1 MKPGQAN
8 NKAKMALPIVLL
20 KDGSPRLPSGIHTPK
35 SQAGGLP
42 QAGTANMSTL
52 ESLIKQLRNGAPPF
66 SPGSAINVQKIQ
78 GHERRGS
85 KPHISGGPMSSPV
98 LPTSVYSKQQAAN

>member
-1 MKPGQAN
+1 MKASQGN

-35 SQAGGLP
+35 SQGVGQP
-42 QAGTANMSTL
+42 GNANMTTL

-66 SPGSAINVQKIQ
+66 SPGSAMNVPKLQ
-78 GHERRGS
+78 ERRGS
-85 KPHISGGPMSSPV
+85 KPQISGGPMSSPV
-98 LPTSVYSKQQAAN
+98 LPTSVYAKQ